1 MPDQRQQTNH
11 PGRDDDG
18 YPYQQLTVLAL
29 CRLAEPIA
37 FCSITAYTFVMVVD
51 IKGEENASF
60 YAGLLISAFAMA
72 EASTAMI
79 WGHISDRYGR
89 KPIVLLGLAGVALSS
104 LIFGFAKSYWVA
116 LMARVVGGLLNGNV
130 AVMQTMVAEM
140 VKRPEHEPTAYAVQ
154 PFVWSLGSI
163 AGSALGGFTAQPARF
178 YPHLFSS
185 DGIFGE
191 YPYLLPNLVAVAI
204 IVIAIIQGCL
214 FLEETNPVSRS
225 SGTLVTVNSSD
236 TIDETTPLRSR
247 QRRESAL
254 SAFSTGPGGL
264 TYVAESMPVAIDPAF
279 DLRRPSVASIGS
291 LKPLLKVG
299 SQVEAVI
306 EDEDDEQ
313 PVKPEQIRAF
323 TKPVIMWTVALVVMS
338 YHSMAFGSVLPIYLL
353 DDPQRPAREL
363 DLKGGLG
370 MTLHEVGT
378 YLAAGSIMSL
388 FFQAVVFPIFVAKLG
403 VWKAVLSVTLLSP
416 FIHTVVPFVSLL
428 PKPGAGIYA
437 VLAFQSFAGVVS
449 FPTFLILLKNA
460 TPSPLV
466 LGKVNG
472 LAMSACSAARTVGPP
487 LVGIFYSSLGSAGA
501 WWSCALVAII
511 GVIQFYFSPRPR
523 DDDETI
529 LRRASTAAVEA
540 PPMADL
546 ARSREE

>member
-1 MPDQRQQTNH
+1 MPYQRQQTN
-11 PGRDDDG
+11 PSERDDDA
-18 YPYQQLTVLAL
+18 YPYQQLAVLAL

-89 KPIVLLGLAGVALSS
+89 KPIVLLGLGGVALSS
-104 LIFGFAKSYWVA
+104 LIFGFAKNYWVA
-116 LMARVVGGLLNGNV
+116 LLARVVGGLLNGNV

-178 YPHLFSS
+178 YPHLFSP

-204 IVIAIIQGCL
+204 IVIAIIQGCI

-225 SGTLVTVNSSD
+225 SGTLGTVNNAD
-236 TIDETTPLRSR
+236 IVNETTPLWPG
-247 QRRESAL
+247 QRRESAV
-254 SAFSTGPGGL
+254 SAFSAGPGGL
-264 TYVAESMPVAIDPAF
+264 TYVAESMPVAIDPTF
-279 DLRRPSVASIGS
+279 DLRRPSLASIGS
-291 LKPLLKVG
+291 LKALAKVG

-313 PVKPEQIRAF
+313 TAKPEQIRAF
-323 TKPVIMWTVALVVMS
+323 TKPVIMWTIALVVMS

-353 DDPQRPAREL
+353 DDPRRPPRQL

-378 YLAAGSIMSL
+378 YLATSSVMSL

-416 FIHTVVPFVSLL
+416 FIHTLVPFVSLL
-428 PKPGAGIYA
+428 SKPGAGIYA
-437 VLAFQSFAGVVS
+437 VLALQSFTGVVS

-460 TPSPLV
+460 TPSPSV

-501 WWSCALVAII
+501 WWSCALVAIV
-511 GVIQFYFSPRPR
+511 GVVQFYFSPRPR
-523 DDDETI
+523 DDDENI
-529 LRRASTAAVEA
+529 LRRASTAAVEV
-540 PPMADL
+540 PPMADV
-546 ARSREE
+546 ARNREE

>member
-1 MPDQRQQTNH
+1 MPDQRQQTDSSV
-11 PGRDDDG
+11 RDDDA

-60 YAGLLISAFAMA
+60 YAGLLISAFALA

-104 LIFGFAKSYWVA
+104 LIFGFAKNYWVA
-116 LMARVVGGLLNGNV
+116 LLARVVGGLLNGNV

-178 YPHLFSS
+178 YPQLFSP
-185 DGIFGE
+185 DGVFGE
-191 YPYLLPNLVAVAI
+191 YPYLLPNLVSVAI
-204 IVIAIIQGCL
+204 IVIAIIQGWI
-214 FLEETNPVSRS
+214 FLKETNPVSRAP
-225 SGTLVTVNSSD
+225 GTLVTVHNADSV
-236 TIDETTPLRSR
+236 DETTPLWPR
-247 QRRESAL
+247 QRRQSAL
-254 SAFSTGPGGL
+254 SAISTGTGGL
-264 TYVAESMPVAIDPAF
+264 GYVAESMPVAIDPAF
-279 DLRRPSVASIGS
+279 DLRRPSVTSIASFTS
-291 LKPLLKVG
+291 LVKIPP
-299 SQVEAVI
+299 QVEATI
-306 EDEDDEQ
+306 EDGDEEQ
-313 PVKPEQIRAF
+313 TVRPEKIRAF

-353 DDPQRPAREL
+353 DDPQRPPREL

-370 MTLHEVGT
+370 MSLHEVGT
-378 YLAAGSIMSL
+378 YLAVSSVMSL
-388 FFQAVVFPIFVAKLG
+388 FFQAVVFPFFVAKLG
-403 VWKAVLSVTLLSP
+403 VWKSVLSVTLLSP

-437 VLAFQSFAGVVS
+437 VLAFQSFTGVVS

-501 WWSCALVAII
+501 WWSCAIVAII

-529 LRRASTAAVEA
+529 LRRASTAAVDA

-546 ARSREE
+546 VRSREE